1 MDRDTTVYV
10 ILAASF
16 SLLFLVTAL
25 FLENRKK
32 PIQAFPGK
40 KIPLLMKIPWDTVIK
55 GLAAAGFILF
65 SRKLVYYIP
74 FDGVIQTKFSIWW
87 VEGKAQTLLI
97 ISIVVF
103 FMIGIDVQITIWDIK
118 KVGWKEG
125 CLGPLIAMPILVI
138 IGILTVNALSD
149 DLGLQ
154 LSITGRHLILIVL
167 APLLEF
173 KILCS
178 GKYLGLLTSLILG
191 YFAAAR
197 YKKLTPGIC
206 KIQKIKNIAQSM
218 FLIAGLMFL
227 IFLGFSF
234 YKSLGNIKNWEQRL
248 NKKMLSVTGETE
260 MMDLL
265 DAVNSIDQ
273 EKARYETLERI
284 AALIVKKE
292 EFHRKKEIYQRLIEE
307 VKILAD
313 SRSSRLLGKIALGI
327 AGTGDIT
334 WATAVAEKIPD
345 MKIRTSTLKTIR
357 ERIEKK

>member
-1 MDRDTTVYV
+1 MGSNIPVYV
-10 ILAASF
+10 ILTASF
-16 SLLFLVTAL
+16 SLLFLVIAL

-40 KIPLLMKIPWDTVIK
+40 KIPLLVKNNRDTVIK
-55 GLAAAGFILF
+55 GFAAAGFILF

-87 VEGKAQTLLI
+87 VEGNAQTLLV

-103 FMIGIDVQITIWDIK
+103 FMMGIGVQITIWDIK
-118 KVGWKEG
+118 MVGWKEG
-125 CLGPLIAMPILVI
+125 CLGPIIAMPILVI
-138 IGILTVNALSD
+138 LGILTVNAVSD
-149 DLGLQ
+149 DLGFQ
-154 LSITGRHLILIVL
+154 LSINGQHLILIVL

-178 GKYLGLLTSLILG
+178 GKYLGILTSLILG

-234 YKSLGNIKNWEQRL
+234 YKSLGNPGNWEQRL
-248 NKKMLSVTGETE
+248 NNKLLSITGETE

-265 DAVNSIDQ
+265 DAAHSIDQ
-273 EKARYETLERI
+273 EQSRYETLERI
-284 AALIVKKE
+284 AALIVKKK
-292 EFHRKKEIYQRLIEE
+292 EFRRKKEIYQRVVEE
-307 VKILAD
+307 VKTLTG
-313 SRSSRLLGKIALGI
+313 SSSSRLLRKIALGI

-345 MKIRTSTLKTIR
+345 MKIRTNALKTIR
-357 ERIEKK
+357 QRIEKK